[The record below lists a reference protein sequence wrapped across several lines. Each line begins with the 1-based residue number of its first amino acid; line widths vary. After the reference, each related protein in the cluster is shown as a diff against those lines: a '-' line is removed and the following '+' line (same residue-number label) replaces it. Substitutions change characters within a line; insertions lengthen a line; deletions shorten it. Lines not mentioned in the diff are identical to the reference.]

1 MSSTNIFEMVSF
13 ILRNTKPQP
22 RLVTRIDFFKRNGS
36 VVPLLRLK
44 EIFEVLG
51 WINITININPDE
63 P

>member
-1 MSSTNIFEMVSF
+1 MVSF